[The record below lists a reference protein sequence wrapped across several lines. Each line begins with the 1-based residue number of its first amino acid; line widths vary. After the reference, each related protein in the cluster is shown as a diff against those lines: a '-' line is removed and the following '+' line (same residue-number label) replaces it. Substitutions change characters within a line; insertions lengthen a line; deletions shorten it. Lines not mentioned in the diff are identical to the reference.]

1 MVRKKNRI
9 EKLVILTMVLVLL
22 ICVIPKTFSKYE
34 SDMSGVA
41 EVETAFYVIATDY
54 QYQTIALPTIVPRD
68 EPYVYTF
75 SVANNKDGKRLETRL
90 EYNLSIRT
98 TTNLPLTYEL
108 YKNDSDVSIKVSDDV
123 MADDDGTYF
132 RYITT
137 NREFFSYLYD
147 EVNYYTLV
155 VNFSKEFMDFNYQDI
170 ADVIEITIDSKQILS
185 GE

>member
-132 RYITT
+132 KEMTT
-137 NREFFSYLYD
+137 NSQFFGFTEDETNKYELYVYFPSSYD
-147 EVNYYTLV
+147 
-155 VNFSKEFMDFNYQDI
+155 DFEYQDI
-170 ADVIEITIDSKQILS
+170 IEAVNVVITSKQVLD

>member
-41 EVETAFYVIATDY
+41 EVETAFYVVATDY
-54 QYQTIALPTIVPRD
+54 QYQTIALPTIVPTD

-108 YKNDSDVSIKVSDDV
+108 YKNDSDVSIKVSV
-123 MADDDGTYF
+123 
-132 RYITT
+132 
-137 NREFFSYLYD
+137 
-147 EVNYYTLV
+147 
-155 VNFSKEFMDFNYQDI
+155 
-170 ADVIEITIDSKQILS
+170 
-185 GE
+185 